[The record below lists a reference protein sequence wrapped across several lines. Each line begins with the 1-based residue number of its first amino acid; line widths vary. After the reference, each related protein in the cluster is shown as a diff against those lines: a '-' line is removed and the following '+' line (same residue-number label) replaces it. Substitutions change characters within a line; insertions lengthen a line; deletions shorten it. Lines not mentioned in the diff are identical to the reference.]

1 MKPPSIMFLNPSGR
15 FEVGKKV
22 CLSVTSFHPELWQPA
37 WGIRTIL
44 EALLAFLPMPADGAL
59 GALQWRPDER
69 RKLAAASQTWRCPCC
84 GPIAELVEG
93 GADDKVLGDGEAAT
107 AAFDAPV
114 LPWDEGRAAA
124 PAAAAPAA
132 PPAAPAPATPPAAQR
147 ESSDADDAVLEVAPP
162 PDPARAAA
170 TEETKDSRDPAP
182 AVAPSL
188 PEASEPAPATSR
200 AAGAEETK
208 APEPAVAPADNI
220 SLNIRV
226 DYSGGQTF
234 FKIKRKTKMRKVFDA
249 FATQIGVPVTSLI
262 FEWRGGRVG
271 GGQTAAMIGLRDSD
285 QLDAKFIAPGV
296 VTPEPAPPQ
305 LAAPAGP
312 VPTVIVDSL
321 IAVVSVAL
329 VAVVA
334 HKYLS

>member
-44 EALLAFLPMPADGAL
+44 EALLAFFPMPADGAL

-69 RKLAAASQTWRCPCC
+69 RTLAAASQTWRCPCC

-114 LPWDEGRAAA
+114 LPWDEGH
-124 PAAAAPAA
+124 AAAPAA
-132 PPAAPAPATPPAAQR
+132 PAPAAPAAPAPAAPPTAR
-147 ESSDADDAVLEVAPP
+147 RDSSDADDAVLEVAPP
-162 PDPARAAA
+162 PPDPAPAAA
-170 TEETKDSRDPAP
+170 AEEMKESRDPAP
-182 AVAPSL
+182 VAPEA
-188 PEASEPAPATSR
+188 PEAPEPAP
-200 AAGAEETK
+200 AGAEETK
-208 APEPAVAPADNI
+208 APEQDAD
-220 SLNIRV
+220 
-226 DYSGGQTF
+226 
-234 FKIKRKTKMRKVFDA
+234 
-249 FATQIGVPVTSLI
+249 
-262 FEWRGGRVG
+262 E
-271 GGQTAAMIGLRDSD
+271 AA
-285 QLDAKFIAPGV
+285 LDAAALAERRALEAECAELTARFAGEEAAAAAHERHRRVSAP
-296 VTPEPAPPQ
+296 PQPAAPAPPQ
-305 LAAPAGP
+305 PAVPADP

-329 VAVVA
+329 VAVVT